1 MKTIKLTLLIIALGL
16 LTSCG
21 PSTLDK
27 EKSSKIK
34 IGDSL
39 FMKSPT
45 DRKSFISVGNIKRVP
60 IMDEDELRR
69 INYSRKDTLGFESDL
84 FDSKNA
90 EECFYKSGSTFI
102 GMCVAKD
109 SAQTEYGVEYF
120 VKIKPS
126 KCLQSLISE
135 SVTLKQQKTYHAK
148 VDEVYTN
155 NQLKNK

>member
-1 MKTIKLTLLIIALGL
+1 MKTIKLTLLITTFGL
-16 LTSCG
+16 LVSCG

-27 EKSSKIK
+27 EKSIKIN

-60 IMDEDELRR
+60 IMDEEELRR
-69 INYSRKDTLGFESDL
+69 LNYSRKDTLGFESDL

-102 GMCVAKD
+102 GMCVGKD
-109 SAQTEYGVEYF
+109 SAQTEYGLEYY
-120 VKIKPS
+120 VKVKPS
-126 KCLQSLISE
+126 KCLQKLISE
-135 SVTLKQQKTYHAK
+135 SVTLKQQKTYHVE
-148 VDEVYTN
+148 VDGVFTD